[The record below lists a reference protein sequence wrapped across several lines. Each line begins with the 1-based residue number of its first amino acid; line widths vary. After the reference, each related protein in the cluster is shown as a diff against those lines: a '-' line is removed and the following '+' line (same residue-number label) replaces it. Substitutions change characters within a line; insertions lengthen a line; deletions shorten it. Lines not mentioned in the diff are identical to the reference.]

1 MYPACTLLYSRRF
14 ARLLSTGQLKLARKV
29 ERFQTARA
37 YGACGAYVQ
46 SPGIGKST
54 QEMKDEKEK
63 DEALKMPE
71 DVDIVLVCD
80 AKLLDSVCERAS
92 QGGVVGSSC

>member
-46 SPGIGKST
+46 SPGIGKSA